1 MAKTEI
7 SEEILQ
13 GIAKIA
19 TIIVPKK
26 SQAEMSKNLTKI
38 VDLFIAMDKIQVCE
52 TKKSDLYEV
61 NYNQLR
67 TDKSENQ
74 TTDKSAKATYCHY
87 DDHSGNFIVPKVIE
101 TEG

>member
-13 GIAKIA
+13 GIAKTA
-19 TIIVPKK
+19 TIIVPNE
-26 SQAEMSKNLTKI
+26 SQAEMSKNLAKI

-67 TDKSENQ
+67 TDECENQ
-74 TTDKSAKATYCHY
+74 TTDKSTKATYCHY
-87 DDHSGNFIVPKVIE
+87 DNHSGNFIVPKVIE

>member
-1 MAKTEI
+1 MSETEI
-7 SEEILQ
+7 SEQILQ
-13 GIAKIA
+13 RIAKIA
-19 TIIVPKK
+19 TIIVPNK
-26 SQAEMSKNLTKI
+26 SQAEMSENLAKV

-67 TDKSENQ
+67 TDKCENQ
-74 TTDKSAKATYCHY
+74 TTDKSAKGTYCHY
-87 DDHSGNFIVPKVIE
+87 DNHSGNFIVPKVIE